1 VNPVNTESSGAAS
14 ASSSAEGIAALARP
28 EIRALEPYAS
38 ARALADS
45 AGILLNANEN
55 PWPPAGDNGLALN
68 RYPDPQPPALRQ
80 RLAELY
86 GTDAENLLITR
97 GSDEGIDLLLR
108 VFCRPGVDR
117 VLVCPPCF
125 GMYAL
130 SARVQGAEVV
140 EAPLVE
146 CESDGELEGENTFEL
161 APDLEEKAEGCRIVF
176 LCSPNNPTG
185 NTIDADRVAALAE
198 ARMGAG
204 LVVVDEAYVEFAPE
218 TSMLALLDRYPNLVL
233 LRTLSKAHALA
244 GCRLG
249 CVIAHPEVT
258 GLLRRIIAPYPL
270 PTPTVKIA
278 MRALA
283 DDALAVER
291 EYLDTLAD
299 ERARLVE
306 ALAASAGIERIWK
319 AAANFVLVR
328 ATDGKRL
335 VADAA
340 RAGIRLRDQSAQ
352 PGLTDCVRI
361 TVGTPAENTALI
373 DFLRTWVPT
382 ESRT

>member
-1 VNPVNTESSGAAS
+1 MNPPDTNAQGV
-14 ASSSAEGIAALARP
+14 AALARP

-38 ARALADS
+38 ARALAGS

-55 PWPPAGDNGLALN
+55 PWPPAGDDGLALN
-68 RYPDPQPPALRQ
+68 RYPDPQPAGLRQ
-80 RLAELY
+80 RLADLY
-86 GTDAENLLITR
+86 GTGAENLLITR

-108 VFCRPGVDR
+108 VFCRPGTDR

-146 CESDGELEGENTFEL
+146 CESGGENTFDL
-161 APDLEEKAEGCRIVF
+161 APDMEEKADGCRIVF

-198 ARMGAG
+198 AHMGAG

-218 TSMLALLDRYPNLVL
+218 TSMLALLEQHPNLVL
-233 LRTLSKAHALA
+233 LRTLSKAHGLA

-249 CVIAHPEVT
+249 CVIARPEVI

-270 PTPTVKIA
+270 PTPTVAIA
-278 MRALA
+278 LRAL
-283 DDALAVER
+283 DDEALAVER
-291 EYLDTLAD
+291 GHLATLAA

-306 ALAASAGIERIWK
+306 ALAASPGIDRIWK
-319 AAANFVLVR
+319 GAANFVLAR
-328 ATDGKRL
+328 AVDGKRL

-340 RAGIRLRDQSAQ
+340 RAGIRLRDQSVQ
-352 PGLTDCVRI
+352 PGLADCVRI
-361 TVGTPAENTALI
+361 TVGTPEENSALI
-373 DFLRTWVPT
+373 DFLRQWRPA
-382 ESRT
+382 EAPA

>member
-1 VNPVNTESSGAAS
+1 MNSPDSNEQGVAD
-14 ASSSAEGIAALARP
+14 LARP
-28 EIRALEPYAS
+28 EIRALEAYAS

-55 PWPPAGDNGLALN
+55 PWPPAGDEGLALN
-68 RYPDPQPPALRQ
+68 RYPDPQPAGLRQ

-86 GTDAENLLITR
+86 GTGAENLLITR

-146 CESDGELEGENTFEL
+146 RESEHGYAFDL
-161 APDLEEKAEGCRIVF
+161 APDLEEKADGCRIVF

-198 ARMGAG
+198 ARAETS

-218 TSMLALLDRYPNLVL
+218 TSMLTLLERHPNLVL

-249 CVIAHPEVT
+249 SVIARPEVI

-270 PTPTVKIA
+270 PTPTVAIA
-278 MRALA
+278 LRALD
-283 DDALAVER
+283 DDALA
-291 EYLDTLAD
+291 A
-299 ERARLVE
+299 ERAHLE
-306 ALAASAGIERIWK
+306 MLAAERTRLIEVLEASPGISRVWK
-319 AAANFVLVR
+319 GAANFVLVR
-328 ATDGKRL
+328 AVDGKRL
-335 VADAA
+335 VAEAA

-352 PGLTDCVRI
+352 PGLADCVRI
-361 TVGTPAENTALI
+361 TVGTPEENAALI
-373 DFLRTWVPT
+373 DFLRQWHPA
-382 ESRT
+382 ESPA

>member
-1 VNPVNTESSGAAS
+1 MQ
-14 ASSSAEGIAALARP
+14 
-28 EIRALEPYAS
+28 PYAS

-55 PWPPAGDNGLALN
+55 PWPPAGDDGLALN
-68 RYPDPQPPALRQ
+68 RYPDPQPAGLKQ
-80 RLAELY
+80 RLCELY
-86 GTDAENLLITR
+86 GVELESLLVTR

-108 VFCRPGVDR
+108 VFCRPGMDR

-130 SARVQGAEVV
+130 SARVQGAGVV
-140 EAPLVE
+140 EAPLV
-146 CESDGELEGENTFEL
+146 DLGHTFDL
-161 APDLEEKAEGCRIVF
+161 APDLEQKSAGCRIVF

-185 NTIDADRVAALAE
+185 NVIDADRVAALAA
-198 ARMGAG
+198 ARADEG

-218 TSMLALLDRYPNLVL
+218 TSMRALLERHPNLVL

-249 CVIAHPEVT
+249 SVIAHPEII

-278 MRALA
+278 LRALA
-283 DDALAVER
+283 DDALAAER
-291 EYLDTLAD
+291 GHLETLAG
-299 ERARLVE
+299 ERGRLVE
-306 ALAASAGIERIWK
+306 ALAESPAIERTWRS
-319 AAANFVLVR
+319 AANFVLVR
-328 ATDGKRL
+328 AVDGKRL

-361 TVGTPAENTALI
+361 TVGRPEENAALI
-373 DFLRTWVPT
+373 DFLADSQSARVQA
-382 ESRT
+382 